1 MKLNLIF
8 SFQYQPDP
16 GNIKTGREQHSR
28 ETSNFYKQVFDS
40 LEDYAVFTIDREG
53 NISSWNTGAEN
64 LLGYSEEEIL
74 GVNCAIF
81 FTEKDLANHSNVKE
95 RTTALI
101 NGRAVDE
108 RFHVRKDKTEFW
120 ASGLMFPL
128 FDEYKQH
135 VGFTKIMRDLTE
147 RKKAEEALVNA
158 KEFFKNIVDTVREP
172 LIVLNKDLTINTA
185 NHAFYEVFKVSREK
199 VKGIRIYDIDSG
211 KWDTEKL
218 KEMLEKDI
226 PANNSFEALE
236 IEYHSPPTGKRIM
249 LINGRT
255 LYSISNRR
263 EMILL
268 AVEDITE
275 RKAMEQQRNDFI
287 GIVSHELKTPVTSL
301 KAFGQVLQL
310 HLQQAGDTKLVNM
323 LSRMDA
329 QVNKLTHL
337 INDLLDATKIE
348 GGKLQFQEEVFS
360 FPDVLEEIVEEV
372 QRTTDRHK
380 IIIENNPP
388 CELRGDR
395 ERLGQVLTNFLSNA
409 IKYSPDANKIIVRA
423 EVERETLTCSV
434 QDFGIGIPEDKL
446 SKVFERFYRLTEDK
460 LHTFPGV
467 GLGLFISSEIIKRQG
482 GKIWVQSKA
491 GEGSTFYF
499 SLPIH
504 K

>member
-1 MKLNLIF
+1 METNE
-8 SFQYQPDP
+8 PDLQFNP
-16 GNIKTGREQHSR
+16 DNSGGGSR
-28 ETSNFYKQVFDS
+28 QIPSAKNQEVHKDHFFKYVFDS
-40 LEDYAVFTIDREG
+40 LEEYAVFTTDREG
-53 NISSWNTGAEN
+53 SISSWTSGSEN
-64 LLGYSEEEIL
+64 LLGYPEEEIL
-74 GVNCAIF
+74 GVNCAVF
-81 FTEKDLANHSNVKE
+81 FTERDLSIESDVKE
-95 RTTALI
+95 RTTALL

-108 RFHVRKDKTEFW
+108 RYHVRKNKTEFW

-128 FDEYKQH
+128 FDEHKQH
-135 VGFTKIMRDLTE
+135 VGFTKVMRDLTE

-172 LIVLNKDLTINTA
+172 LIVLNKDLAINTA
-185 NHAFYEVFKVSREK
+185 NQAFYEVFKVTRDK
-199 VKGIRIYDIDSG
+199 VKGIKIYDIDKG

-218 KEMLEKDI
+218 KYMLEKEI
-226 PANNSFEALE
+226 PVHNSFEGLE
-236 IEYHSPPTGKRIM
+236 IEYHSPATGKRIM

-310 HLQQAGDTKLVNM
+310 HLQQAGDEKLVNM

-360 FPDVLEEIVEEV
+360 FPDLVEEIVEEV
-372 QRTTDRHK
+372 QRTTNKHK
-380 IIIENNPP
+380 IIIEHNPP
-388 CELRGDR
+388 CKLHGDR
-395 ERLGQVLTNFLSNA
+395 DVWGR
-409 IKYSPDANKIIVRA
+409 
-423 EVERETLTCSV
+423 C
-434 QDFGIGIPEDKL
+434 
-446 SKVFERFYRLTEDK
+446 
-460 LHTFPGV
+460 
-467 GLGLFISSEIIKRQG
+467 
-482 GKIWVQSKA
+482 
-491 GEGSTFYF
+491 
-499 SLPIH
+499 LPIFSVMQLNIH
-504 K
+504 RKQTKLL